1 LASSTVSSKQ
11 REAGLA
17 PIAARSRDEK
27 VQRNR
32 ATFYWKPRTIIACF
46 SELDA
51 TPCAPF
57 CERPVQLAPG
67 LLSDGFALAG
77 SDAALSAIY

>member
-1 LASSTVSSKQ
+1 LASTISSKQ

-17 PIAARSRDEK
+17 SIAARGRDEK

-32 ATFYWKPRTIIACF
+32 ATFYWQPRTNIACF
-46 SELDA
+46 SEPDA

-57 CERPVQLAPG
+57 CERQFSSHLDYCQMDLRLQTAMPH
-67 LLSDGFALAG
+67 
-77 SDAALSAIY
+77 